1 MMQVKWILF
10 DFGGCLD
17 SDGVHSRTL
26 FLNQFSKYNLINSAN
41 DYTHFQ
47 EAYTYS
53 DRTVIDNSF
62 IVDSTLLEMNERMC
76 FYIAE
81 KLNIKNASVVSD
93 VALAITEI
101 QSLYLKRNK
110 KILEQL
116 NGQYQLGIIS
126 NFSGNLET
134 ILKEFSL
141 SAHFSFVLD
150 SYHVGSCK
158 PNPAIFNLAVEKC
171 SSTSKEI
178 CFVGDN
184 LEKDIAPAK
193 ALGMKTILISPTRLK
208 CEADYTL
215 TSLEELLVL
224 TQII

>member
-26 FLNQFSKYNLINSAN
+26 FSNQFAKYNLINSPD
-41 DYTHFQ
+41 DYVHFQ

-53 DRTVIDNSF
+53 DRTVIDNSL
-62 IVDSTLLEMNERMC
+62 IVNSPLREMNDRMC
-76 FYIAE
+76 FYIAK
-81 KLNIKNASVVSD
+81 KLNITNSKVLAEASK
-93 VALAITEI
+93 AITEV
-101 QSLYLKRNK
+101 QSIYLRRNK

-116 NGQYQLGIIS
+116 SARYQMGIIS
-126 NFSGNLET
+126 NFSGNLTT
-134 ILKEFSL
+134 ILDEYSL
-141 SAHFSFVLD
+141 ASHFNFVLD
-150 SYHVGSCK
+150 SYHVGTSK
-158 PNPAIFNLAVEKC
+158 PNSAIFNLALQKC
-171 SSTSKEI
+171 SSNSEDI

-184 LEKDIAPAK
+184 LERDIAPAK
-193 ALGMKTILISPTRLK
+193 NIGMKTILICPTRK
-208 CEADYTL
+208 KTQADYTL